1 MPAASSVDGLDL
13 MKIGILSRNRSLYST
28 RRLIQAA
35 RLRGHEVMVI
45 DTLSVAVEVGNG
57 QGPIKTIVAQRPFAP
72 HPVANLPPV
81 EAIIPR
87 IGASIT
93 EHGVAVV
100 RYFESHGVT
109 TTATAEAI
117 ASSRDKLRSLQL
129 MAEAGLPVPKTAVV
143 AQTSGI
149 IPAVHAVGGPP
160 VVLKTNQG
168 TQGQGVILA
177 EDLYTAEIGY
187 RRLQRQGQAVLVQAF
202 LAEADGVDRRVIVV
216 GDRCVAAMQRRAAE
230 GEFRA
235 NLHRGGTA
243 IGMTI
248 TAEMRALALKA
259 ARLHGL
265 LVAGVDMIRSQ
276 NGLSLLEVNSSPGL
290 EGIEEATEV
299 DIATR
304 IIRALE
310 KARPRRAG
318 KRSRRRR

>member
-1 MPAASSVDGLDL
+1 
-13 MKIGILSRNRSLYST
+13 
-28 RRLIQAA
+28 
-35 RLRGHEVMVI
+35 
-45 DTLSVAVEVGNG
+45 
-57 QGPIKTIVAQRPFAP
+57 
-72 HPVANLPPV
+72 V

-299 DIATR
+299 DIAAR